1 MRRKPATRVAW
12 LQEGMVNY
20 SRDSERSRKARQIV
34 EFGKM
39 GSLMALVRAISVE
52 MEALWGS
59 QR

>member
-1 MRRKPATRVAW
+1 
-12 LQEGMVNY
+12 MVNY

-34 EFGKM
+34 EFGKV